1 MELRL
6 RFSCLAA
13 SSIAAGA
20 RIGRSA
26 NLWSTRA
33 RARASSHCGCAT
45 SCECDQFWLVL
56 AMGEWKRRGTE
67 PRVPPPPEAVQVQDC
82 SLPRFSLSDKLLP
95 RFADCLSG
103 AYLGRGLPS

>member
-13 SSIAAGA
+13 SSIAVGA

-56 AMGEWKRRGTE
+56 AMGANGNDAKQSPGSRLHRR
-67 PRVPPPPEAVQVQDC
+67 PFKSRIAVSPDSHCPTSYCQGSQT
-82 SLPRFSLSDKLLP
+82 
-95 RFADCLSG
+95 A
-103 AYLGRGLPS
+103 

>member
-13 SSIAAGA
+13 SSIAAAA

-26 NLWSTRA
+26 SLWSTRA

-45 SCECDQFWLVL
+45 SCERDQVWLVL
-56 AMGEWKRRGTE
+56 AMGESKRRKTE
-67 PRVPPPPEAVQVQDC
+67 PKVPPPPEAVQVQDC
-82 SLPRFSLSDKLLP
+82 SLPRCSSSDKLLP
-95 RFADCLSG
+95 RFADMLERG
-103 AYLGRGLPS
+103 YLRWGLPS